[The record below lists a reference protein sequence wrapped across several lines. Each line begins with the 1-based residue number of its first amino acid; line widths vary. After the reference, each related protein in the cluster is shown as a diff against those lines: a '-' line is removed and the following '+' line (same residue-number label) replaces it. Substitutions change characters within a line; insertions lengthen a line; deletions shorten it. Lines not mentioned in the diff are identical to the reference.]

1 MINLSPPKFYL
12 PLKLFFNRQQDSFIK
27 NKNKNKK
34 LTIEQITYFEGS
46 KQIT

>member
-12 PLKLFFNRQQDSFIK
+12 PLKLFFNRQQDSFLKIK
-27 NKNKNKK
+27 KKK